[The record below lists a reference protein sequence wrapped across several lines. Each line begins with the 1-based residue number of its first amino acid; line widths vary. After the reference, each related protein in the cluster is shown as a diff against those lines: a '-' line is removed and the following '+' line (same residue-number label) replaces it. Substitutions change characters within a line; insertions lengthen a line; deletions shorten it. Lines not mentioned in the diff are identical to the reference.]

1 MLGYGVKETTAT
13 TGTGTLTLSA
23 VTNFPRFSQAFAV
36 GDLVFYS
43 LLSSAGE
50 PIESGIGT
58 VGASNTLART
68 RPMTTFSGGTY
79 DNSSPSAVSLSGT
92 TTVIGA
98 ALPASNVVCRPNID
112 SVSSGVFRSLPSAH
126 HVQQYNNTKSFYTN
140 RCWYVPFLIETMV
153 VINGLSFRSTA
164 GGSSGKV
171 RMGLY
176 RCGADGYIGDLI
188 EQTGD
193 ITDITTTGQK
203 SGSIGPYLLAPGWY
217 FVAMCTNQTVTGTT
231 IVACASGSN
240 SCIVQTP
247 FGMNSSLDPIG
258 MRYQTLSS
266 GWSALPTT
274 PSATTTAETFGVGY
288 MPMAFMD
295 LA

>member
-98 ALPASNVVCRPNID
+98 ALPASNVVCRPNVD
-112 SVSSGVFRSLPSAH
+112 TVSSGVLRSIHSEH
-126 HVQQYNNTKSFYTN
+126 HVANFLNTRSMYQN
-140 RCWYVPFLIETMV
+140 RLWYVPFLLRTMA
-153 VINGLSFRSTA
+153 VIDGLSIDIRTA
-164 GGSSGKV
+164 GSAGKV
-171 RMGLY
+171 RLGLY
-176 RCGADGYIGDLI
+176 RCGANGYMGDI
-188 EQTGD
+188 IAQTPD
-193 ITDITTTGQK
+193 ITDITTTGRK
-203 SGSIGPYLLAPGWY
+203 SGAIGPYLLVPGWY
-217 FVAMCTNQTVTGTT
+217 FIGLTT
-231 IVACASGSN
+231 SSGSGPTIGACAAGDP
-240 SCIVQTP
+240 SCIVPTP
-247 FGMNSSLDPIG
+247 FAIDSSSGHVIG
-258 MRYQTLSS
+258 MRYETLGA

-274 PSATTTAETFGVGY
+274 PSSSTTAESMDGSY
-288 MPMAFMD
+288 IAMPWMD